1 VKSSVL
7 DIQPIESKDIDVYT
21 CIARNALS
29 VKNSSIAFD
38 NDLNVRRLHD
48 TSSSRA
54 PEIIDIYRYGE
65 QKFNHEYA
73 LKCIADMENAVV
85 EWYLNG
91 ARIKSGVELTFE
103 YLTSEHEGVYECE
116 AHNSF
121 GKSQRRKSV
130 EIDLESSVAGLLDVS
145 QATPHQHH
153 LPAHDQNEI
162 SEHEGDEHL
171 SQQPRRNQH
180 HINIQV
186 LSNPQTDH
194 VENGRVKIKCIS
206 GNNADFIIISS

>member
-1 VKSSVL
+1 ML

-21 CIARNALS
+21 CIARNEHS
-29 VKNSSIAFD
+29 VKNSSLALD
-38 NDLNVRRLHD
+38 NDLNVRRLHEP
-48 TSSSRA
+48 SSSRA
-54 PEIIDIYRYGE
+54 PEIIEIYKYGE

-73 LKCIADMENAVV
+73 LKCIADMENAIV
-85 EWYLNG
+85 EWYYNG
-91 ARIKSGVELTFE
+91 ARLKSGVELMFE

-116 AHNSF
+116 AHNAF
-121 GKSQRRKSV
+121 GRSQKRKSV
-130 EIDLESSVAGLLDVS
+130 EIDLESTYVAAPTAALDGLDVS
-145 QATPHQHH
+145 HAPPHHHH
-153 LPAHDQNEI
+153 LPADQNEA
-162 SEHEGDEHL
+162 SGHDGVAEEHM

-206 GNNADFIIISS
+206 GKL